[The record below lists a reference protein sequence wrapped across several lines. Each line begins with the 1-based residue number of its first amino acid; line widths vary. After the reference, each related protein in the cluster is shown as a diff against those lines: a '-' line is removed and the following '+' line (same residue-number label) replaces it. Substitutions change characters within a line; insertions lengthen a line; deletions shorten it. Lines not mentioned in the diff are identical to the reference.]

1 MPAQV
6 CRRWRRLI
14 LGSASHLRLC
24 LVCTEG
30 TPVADMLAHSPPLPL
45 IIDYQVDHHKVT
57 AGDEEGIM
65 LALQRR
71 DRVRR
76 ISLRLETIR
85 SLQKIITAI
94 NDEFLILEFL
104 SIVAPSNHNENFIL
118 PSTFEAPQLRILI
131 LTHFASLIG
140 SPSLTTAVGLSVLS
154 LQWIRPSIY
163 PHPDHLHP
171 NQLLQTLSLL
181 PHLETLKI
189 CFHSPQDFTRH
200 HIRTQLLNAPI
211 ITHVTLPNLYRFDFS
226 GVNIY
231 LEALLPHMTAPLLKH
246 LRVQFYAELT
256 FYVPHLLQFMTT
268 ADNFKFNLIKFS
280 FHEAAISVVVGTN
293 EDSFFVDVF
302 CGTLDWQLSAV
313 AQIFSVLGP
322 LFSDVVEL
330 ILDYRQHSISSER
343 DHQANRTLW
352 RELLGSFRNVKTLQ
366 VHNGLVRDLS
376 RCLRL
381 DGAPPLELLPE
392 LTKLICPVGS
402 VKGKIFSSFIHK
414 RKVVG
419 KPVKLIGKTAGRR
432 RYKFHSPNG
441 TYGIDFD

>member
-1 MPAQV
+1 MPAQA

-24 LVCTEG
+24 LVCTQG

-45 IIDYQVDHHKVT
+45 IIDYQVDHHNVT

-76 ISLRLETIR
+76 ISLRVVPVP

-94 NDEFLILEFL
+94 NDEFAILEFL
-104 SIVAPSNHNENFIL
+104 SIVAPPNHNAHLIL

-131 LTHFASLIG
+131 LIHFASLIG

-154 LQWIRPSIY
+154 LQWIHPSIY

-171 NQLLQTLSLL
+171 NQLLQILSLL

-189 CFHSPQDFTRH
+189 GFHSPQDFSRH
-200 HIRTQLLNAPI
+200 DIRTQLLNAPI

-231 LEALLPHMTAPLLKH
+231 LEALLPHMTAALLKH
-246 LRVQFYAELT
+246 FRVQFYVERT

-268 ADNFKFNLIKFS
+268 ADNFRFNRVKFL
-280 FHEAAISVVVGTN
+280 FHGAAISVFVGTN

-302 CGTLDWQLSAV
+302 CGFLDWQLSAV
-313 AQIFSVLGP
+313 AQIFNVLGP

-330 ILDYRQHSISSER
+330 ILDYRQHNLSLER
-343 DHQANRTLW
+343 DHQAIRTLW
-352 RELLGSFRNVKTLQ
+352 RGSFRNVKTLR

-392 LTKLICPVGS
+392 LTKLICPVRS
-402 VKGKIFSSFIHK
+402 VKDKTFSAFIRG

-419 KPVKLIGKTAGRR
+419 QPVKLIRETAGRR
-432 RYKFHSPNG
+432 RYKFHSPTG
-441 TYGIDFD
+441 IYDIDFN